1 MQPATIR
8 RLLVFGVCLVG
19 VGGLYLAPTVAG
31 APAGRGATP
40 AWHDLPTSTPYG
52 DVGPISVTSPSPGTA
67 AGPADSAGTGTDP
80 APTGSRSTAV
90 GEPTTDTPRADGARR
105 TVTVTTRRTAATAA
119 APGRDR
125 TPPGPV
131 GRPTVSRLDPD
142 RLTVIW
148 PEATDDVGVVSY
160 HVWLNGF
167 LVLDTQERRAN
178 LTWFNDSSTHVV
190 QVQALDA
197 VGNQGPSSPTLLVVR
212 PSPTAPPPD
221 PSPSAPLTP
230 PTSPSPTAS
239 DVARGPAL
247 APPAPT
253 DSGRPGDTDQED
265 SS

>member
-19 VGGLYLAPTVAG
+19 VGGLYLAPTIGG
-31 APAGRGATP
+31 APAGLGSAPVR
-40 AWHDLPTSTPYG
+40 HDLPTSTPGG
-52 DVGPISVTSPSPGTA
+52 DAGPISYATPPGSPASPAGPTGTA
-67 AGPADSAGTGTDP
+67 PEPTGTASP
-80 APTGSRSTAV
+80 RAG
-90 GEPTTDTPRADGARR
+90 GPTTDPTARSDDDRRATTA
-105 TVTVTTRRTAATAA
+105 TTRRAAATAG
-119 APGRDR
+119 APGRDH
-125 TPPGPV
+125 TPPGSV
-131 GRPTVSRLDPD
+131 GRLTVSRMDPE
-142 RLTVIW
+142 RLTVVW

-167 LVLDTQERRAN
+167 LVLDTQLRRAS

-212 PSPTAPPPD
+212 PSPSVPPPD
-221 PSPSAPLTP
+221 PLSSAILT
-230 PTSPSPTAS
+230 TASPSPTAPTS
-239 DVARGPAL
+239 TRGPAL

-253 DSGRPGDTDQED
+253 DSGQPGDYDQED